1 MNKFIQNKY
10 HKIYFQIIEK
20 AKSKQR
26 TYNDEVYYEKHHIYP
41 KSIFGKNKDTVI
53 LTAKEHFVCHWLL
66 TKFTEG
72 EDKRKML
79 FALRGMSTTIYGRGI
94 RSSLEYNKARQA
106 FSEAASGYTPKWKKP
121 KDRGKKIS
129 NSKKGQ
135 SFTEEHKQALAK
147 SHFGKKQ
154 SESQINKKS
163 ESLKKAWAEGR
174 HSGMVGKTTS
184 ELQKK
189 VASETFKGKNL
200 SEEHKQ
206 KIAIA
211 NTGKIGTNTGKK
223 FSEETKKKMSEAR
236 RKWHENKSINI
247 T

>member
-10 HKIYFQIIEK
+10 HCIYFNIINKALSENRSYNNKIY
-20 AKSKQR
+20 
-26 TYNDEVYYEKHHIYP
+26 YENHHILPTSLYGP
-41 KSIFGKNKDTVI
+41 NDNTVL

-66 TKFTEG
+66 TKFTSG
-72 EDKRKML
+72 DDKKRMQYALKMM
-79 FALRGMSTTIYGRGI
+79 ATTACNRPVW
-94 RSSLEYNKARQA
+94 SSLEYRKAREA
-106 FSEAASGYTPKWKKP
+106 FSEAI
-121 KDRGKKIS
+121 KDDKARGAAIS
-129 NSKKGQ
+129 KAKKGQ

-147 SHFGKKQ
+147 SQLGKKQ
-154 SESQINKKS
+154 GESQINKKS
-163 ESLKKAWAEGR
+163 ESLKRAWAEDR

-223 FSEETKKKMSEAR
+223 FSEETKNKMGEAR
-236 RKWHENKSINI
+236 RLWHERKRNINTINKE
-247 T
+247 